1 MRISDWSADVCSS
14 DLQLGV
20 DGAAGT
26 RHQHPAASDE
36 PLHGGTVEWC
46 LRPAEQILDSDRA
59 DLQAL
64 LHAAAEVGQPRQAG
78 YRGAVAVG
86 QLQHVIKFVALQRL
100 GQDYPLRLALSRG
113 QPAEHLRQILELP
126 EHPHAVNVPAD
137 AGALLVDGAKH
148 LEGAVVVARH
158 PARSEEHTSELQSLM
173 RTSYACFP

>member
-26 RHQHPAASDE
+26 RHQHTAALDE

-46 LRPAEQILDSDRA
+46 LRPAEQILDGDRA

-78 YRGAVAVG
+78 YRGALDVG
-86 QLQHVIKFVALQRL
+86 QLKHVIQFVAL
-100 GQDYPLRLALSRG
+100 LRRT
-113 QPAEHLRQILELP
+113 
-126 EHPHAVNVPAD
+126 
-137 AGALLVDGAKH
+137 
-148 LEGAVVVARH
+148 
-158 PARSEEHTSELQSLM
+158 EEHTSDIKSLI
-173 RTSYACFP
+173 RN